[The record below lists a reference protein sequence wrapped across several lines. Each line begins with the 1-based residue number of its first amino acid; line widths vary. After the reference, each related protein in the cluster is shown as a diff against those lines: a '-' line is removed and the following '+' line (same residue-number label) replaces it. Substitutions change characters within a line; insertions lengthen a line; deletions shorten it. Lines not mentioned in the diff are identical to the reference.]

1 MSVWIDLWIAILDF
15 ISVLQT
21 VKCFHSNL
29 AMLVQGFA
37 RIPIQIIRSIFNLQC
52 KFCTIS
58 MQLKVWIQTENCSF
72 WNENLVKS
80 KLKELQ
86 IKNPWRPLIPK
97 TALHN
102 NETLENESKFKM
114 FFGFAMCNS
123 CSIMELCKHN
133 MCRQQE
139 QINV

>member
-21 VKCFHSNL
+21 VKCFHSNF
-29 AMLVQGFA
+29 AMLVHGFA
-37 RIPIQIIRSIFNLQC
+37 RIPIQIIRSILNFQC

-58 MQLKVWIQTENCSF
+58 MQLKVQNTNR
-72 WNENLVKS
+72 
-80 KLKELQ
+80 ELQ
-86 IKNPWRPLIPK
+86 LLKRKSCKVETKGTADKESMK
-97 TALHN
+97 TSYSEN
-102 NETLENESKFKM
+102 SSPQQWTLENESLFKM
-114 FFGFAMCNS
+114 FFGFPMCNS